1 MPAILQMSDSGC
13 RICAELMRRSLAAI
27 TTHTE
32 ARAHIASA
40 VISGDPEVDALARI
54 VSELRL
60 QKEHALEQYASHML
74 THEREATAEGA

>member
-1 MPAILQMSDSGC
+1 
-13 RICAELMRRSLAAI
+13 MRRSLAAI